1 MYLAREIKVYY
12 IYYFTFRK
20 NLDKNKRENEVDI
33 SRTEK
38 KRIKK
43 SYQGLKLVSKR
54 NIIIK
59 CIQPNT

>member
-38 KRIKK
+38 KNKK
-43 SYQGLKLVSKR
+43 SYQGLNLVSKR
-54 NIIIK
+54 NIIIT